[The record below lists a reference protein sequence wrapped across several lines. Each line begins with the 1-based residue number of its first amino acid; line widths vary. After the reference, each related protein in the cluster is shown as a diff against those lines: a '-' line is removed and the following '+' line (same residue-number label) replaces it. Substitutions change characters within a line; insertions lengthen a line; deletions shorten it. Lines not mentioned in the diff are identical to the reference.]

1 MQLTFDREAI
11 ERNCEEFF
19 GIYENFKGRDYDMCM
34 AKLEH
39 TRIVASNCEV
49 IAKSFGLDDY
59 EVDLAWIIG
68 ELHDFARF
76 GQIVVTHTFK
86 DSDDYNHAHVGAWLL
101 FEYNMAEDIIP
112 NFDEIPEED
121 KEVIKKAIYHHSD
134 FHLPDDLTERE
145 RFFCNVIRDADQLD
159 IFRTIVVSGWETIYG
174 RSKEE
179 ILASD
184 FSDAIVQAFYKHELA
199 DYSKRVTP
207 ADFHL
212 AHIALCFGLRS
223 EAALK
228 RVVEQ
233 GYLAQMMDIEFV
245 NPQVQKKFEDITKQV
260 EGHLPRPLKSV

>member
-1 MQLTFDREAI
+1 MELRFDREAI
-11 ERNCEEFF
+11 ERNCEEFY
-19 GIYENFKGRDYDMCM
+19 GLYENFEGRDYDMCM

-39 TRIVASNCEV
+39 TRIVASNCDK
-49 IAKSFGLDDY
+49 IARSFGLSGY
-59 EVDLAWIIG
+59 EIDLAWIIG
-68 ELHDFARF
+68 LLHDFARF

-86 DSDDYNHAHVGAWLL
+86 DSNEYNHAHVGAYLL
-101 FEYNMAEDIIP
+101 FKYHMVEDIVPEYDKIP
-112 NFDEIPEED
+112 DED
-121 KEVIKKAIYHHSD
+121 KLAMAKAVYHHSD
-134 FHLPDDLTERE
+134 FHLPNNLTPRE
-145 RFFCNVIRDADQLD
+145 RFFCDLIRDADQLD
-159 IFRTIVVSGWETIYG
+159 IFRTIVVSGWKTIYG

-184 FSDAIVQAFYKHELA
+184 FSDEIVQAFYKHELA

-223 EAALK
+223 EAALS

-245 NPQVQKKFEDITKQV
+245 DPQVQNKYEGIKEQV
-260 EGHLPRPLKSV
+260 RSRLPLS